1 VRPIAAKLEVVD
13 DPVRQYYA
21 AFGEMEWER
30 LDRAEGVI
38 EFLVN
43 THFLA
48 RHLPAGGRVLD
59 LGGGPGRYAAWLAEQ
74 GHRVVLAD
82 LSPELLDIARRRCSS
97 PNLEAIVQADARDLS
112 RWRADEFDAALVL
125 GPLYHL
131 PDADDR
137 RRAVSE
143 VLRVVR
149 PHGIA
154 CFALMPWF
162 ALVRRTAGIPDERR
176 HFRDRAFVQAL
187 VESGTFTN
195 DVPGRFTHAWGARPH
210 EIEPWFESF
219 GFETLALVA
228 SEGIAAWAE
237 TAFVELQT
245 SDPDA
250 FAVAQRILVETATDP
265 SLLGSAKHLLYVGRC
280 P

>member
-1 VRPIAAKLEVVD
+1 VD

-21 AFGEMEWER
+21 AFGEMEWDR
-30 LDRAEGVI
+30 LDRDEGVI

-43 THFLA
+43 THFLG

-59 LGGGPGRYAAWLAEQ
+59 LGGGPGRYAAWLAER

-82 LSPELLDIARRRCSS
+82 LSPELLEIARRRGMA
-97 PNLEAIVQADARDLS
+97 PNLEAIVEADARDLS
-112 RWRADEFDAALVL
+112 RWDAGEFDAALVL

-137 RRAVSE
+137 ARVVTE
-143 VLRVVR
+143 ILRVVR
-149 PHGIA
+149 PQGIA

-176 HFRDRAFVQAL
+176 HFDDDAFVRAL
-187 VESGTFTN
+187 VERGEFTN
-195 DVPGRFTHAWGARPH
+195 DIPGRFTHAWGARPE
-210 EIEPWFESF
+210 EIAPWFELF
-219 GFETLALVA
+219 GLETLTLAA
-228 SEGIAAWAE
+228 SEGLAAWTE
-237 TAFVELQT
+237 TGFVELSR
-245 SDPDA
+245 SDPAAFDA
-250 FAVAQRILVETATDP
+250 ARRILIETAADP